1 MNNQYMRQMLKE
13 RTEKKF
19 YGHDKLKSK
28 YIPKIPKVAEREY
41 SRLAAEYMQ
50 IVKDVLEQELPNI
63 KKVYK
68 QERDLAAA
76 ENKRTDSVMD
86 LLTTINTVFDR
97 MSATIAKRCE
107 AFGIRKKLENLSQLT
122 RKLTVK
128 EWKKA
133 IKATLG
139 IDIIEDYYLG
149 DFYREA
155 LDDWVEENVNLIKT
169 IPADTLGKM
178 KEIVKDGYKNG
189 RTTTKMV
196 KQIQREYG
204 ISKRHA
210 TLITTDQIAK
220 LNSDIQQTQQQDA
233 GIDEYIWYTVGDG
246 KVRDSH
252 KRLNGKKFKWSNPP
266 ATEKGRRCNPGK
278 DYRCRCIGRP
288 VFNRNTLNLPIAD
301 NSVKITYR

>member
-155 LDDWVEENVNLIKT
+155 LENWVEENVNLIKT

-266 ATEKGRRCNPGK
+266 VTEKGRRCNPGK

>member
-1 MNNQYMRQMLKE
+1 MNNQYMRQVVKE

-28 YIPKIPKVAEREY
+28 YIPKIPEAAEREY

-50 IVKDVLEQELPNI
+50 IVKEVLEQELPNI

-68 QERDLAAA
+68 QERDLAVA
-76 ENKRTDSVMD
+76 ENRRSDSATD
-86 LLTTINTVFDR
+86 LLAAINTVFER
-97 MSATIAKRCE
+97 MSATVAKRCE
-107 AFGIRKKLENLSQLT
+107 AFGIRRKLENLSQLT

-139 IDIIEDYYLG
+139 IDIMEDYYLG

-155 LDDWVEENVNLIKT
+155 LEAWVEENVNLIKT
-169 IPADTLGKM
+169 IPADTLDKM
-178 KEIVKDGYKNG
+178 KEIVRDGYEKG
-189 RTTTKMV
+189 STTTKMV
-196 KQIQREYG
+196 KQIQKQYG

-210 TLITTDQIAK
+210 TLIATDQIAK
-220 LNSDIQQTQQQDA
+220 LNSDIQQAQQQDA
-233 GIDEYIWYTVGDG
+233 GIDEYIWYTVGDSR
-246 KVRDSH
+246 VRDSH
-252 KRLNGKKFKWSNPP
+252 RALNGKKFKWSDPP
-266 ATEKGRRCNPGK
+266 VTEKGRRCNPGK

-301 NSVKITYR
+301 NGVKVTYR